1 MKIKNRLSLYFALI
15 SSGVLLAVFITIYL
29 SFVVFFRNDFYA
41 RLTERATVAARLYLE
56 ADEISADSLEKIQR
70 GYLNELPQETIHIYD
85 SDNHAAFIREKRKH
99 WNSAVLDKVR
109 KHGLQEFNDGKRQAV
124 GIYHQDNQGNFV
136 ILVSALDEYALHR
149 LSEMRKISLIL
160 FFGVSVS
167 LFLIGRIFAKEA
179 LQPLDKVVDQMQKIR
194 ATNLHLRV
202 DEGKGKDE
210 ISKLAQSF
218 NQLLQHLE
226 NAFEMQKTY
235 IANASHELRTPVTSM
250 IGAIEVALYH
260 PRSEAEYQLLLKSVL
275 QDSARLKDTIS
286 SLMDLAQ
293 VDADYTLA
301 EQENVRVDDLIWE
314 LQNYWH
320 RQNKGE
326 LKVAMLQLPED
337 ENSLIL
343 SVNRHLLIIA
353 LNNIIGNAF
362 KFSENQPVDLSF
374 EADENLIQI
383 RIKDQ
388 GIGISAEN
396 QNRVFNPFFRGDNAH
411 TYLGSGIGLYI
422 ADKVVRLFGG
432 TISFTSVPNEGTAF
446 LVTFSVVKTASG
458 VK

>member
-70 GYLNELPQETIHIYD
+70 GYLNELPDETIHIYD

-99 WNSAVLDKVR
+99 WNGAILDQIR
-109 KHGLQEFNDGKRQAV
+109 KKGLQEFVDGARQVV

-136 ILVSALDEYALHR
+136 ILVSALDRYGMHR
-149 LSEMRKISLIL
+149 LDEMRKISLIL

-167 LFLIGRIFAKEA
+167 LFLIGRVFAEKA
-179 LQPLDKVVDQMQKIR
+179 LQPLDEVVNQMQKIR

-210 ISKLAQSF
+210 ISKMAQSF
-218 NQLLQHLE
+218 NQLLEHLE

-250 IGAIEVALYH
+250 IGEIEVALYH

-275 QDSARLKDTIS
+275 QDSERLKDTIS

-314 LQNYWH
+314 LQNHWK
-320 RQNKGE
+320 RQNKGDLE
-326 LKVAMLQLPED
+326 ISMLQLPED
-337 ENSLIL
+337 ENRLLL
-343 SVNRHLLIIA
+343 SANRHLLLIA

-362 KFSENQPVDLSF
+362 KFSDNQPVNLSLL
-374 EADENLIQI
+374 ADEKQI
-383 RIKDQ
+383 RIVIKDH
-388 GIGISAEN
+388 GIGIATIN
-396 QNRVFNPFFRGDNAH
+396 QTQIFNPFYRGDNAQ
-411 TYLGSGIGLYI
+411 TYMGSGIGLYI
-422 ADKVVRLFGG
+422 ADKVIKLFGG
-432 TISFTSVPNEGTAF
+432 TISFISVPNEGTEF
-446 LVTFSVVKTASG
+446 LIVFSSAKNQNQI
-458 VK
+458 